1 MNLDKMKRLEAHGWK
16 VESAEEFLQL
26 SEEEKAV
33 LNKVIPKKDSTKV
46 TDKISQR

>member
-1 MNLDKMKRLEAHGWK
+1 MNLDKIKRLEAHGWK
-16 VESAEEFLQL
+16 VGSAEDFLGL

-46 TDKISQR
+46 TDKKK